1 MRDKLSSTMLLQTK
15 IKEAESISI
24 TNIIQSIN
32 NYAKNYLDL
41 FFTED
46 LITVSLLSFN
56 EDKKPKINISIDYK
70 GMNCELKML
79 SGGEIQRIVLA
90 FNLALSDMFNL
101 PILLL
106 DESTSNLDQEL
117 TNTVING
124 IKSNYNNKLVILIA
138 HQVISGIFDNVIE
151 I

>member
-1 MRDKLSSTMLLQTK
+1 
-15 IKEAESISI
+15 
-24 TNIIQSIN
+24 
-32 NYAKNYLDL
+32 
-41 FFTED
+41 
-46 LITVSLLSFN
+46 
-56 EDKKPKINISIDYK
+56 
-70 GMNCELKML
+70 MNCELKML